1 MLSSRDILLL
11 SAGAATATLI
21 HFILLRRNNS
31 TQNKSAINQSNPP
44 VATKTTNTT
53 IAVAKIK
60 SGNTGFHHISSTK
73 LITFVTNVF
82 IHCGCIPNEAKEAAN
97 VLILADLR
105 GIDSHGVAR
114 LMPYYKMLSNGIINP
129 RPNVTIVRETPS
141 TATVDGDNGL
151 GLIVGPKGKV

>member
-82 IHCGCIPNEAKEAAN
+82 IHCGCIPNEAKEAAD

>member
-31 TQNKSAINQSNPP
+31 TQNKSTINQSNPP

-82 IHCGCIPNEAKEAAN
+82 IHCGCIPNEAKEAAD

>member
-31 TQNKSAINQSNPP
+31 TQNKSTVNQSNPP
-44 VATKTTNTT
+44 VATNTTNTT

-82 IHCGCIPNEAKEAAN
+82 IHCGCVPNEAKEAAD

>member
-11 SAGAATATLI
+11 SLGAATATLI

-31 TQNKSAINQSNPP
+31 TQNKSTVNQSNPP

-82 IHCGCIPNEAKEAAN
+82 IHCGCVPNEAKEAAA

>member
-82 IHCGCIPNEAKEAAN
+82 IHCGRIPNEAKEAAA

>member
-31 TQNKSAINQSNPP
+31 TQNKSTVNQSNPP

-82 IHCGCIPNEAKEAAN
+82 IHCGCIPNEAKEAAD